1 MTKTYRIR
9 TTPGDDK
16 NIRININQDFDFLEI
31 LSLKLRQDDVYTR
44 FCADYGVVVGR
55 VITNGGYGIPN
66 VNVSVFVP
74 LTTEDENDQVI
85 STLYPYKTI
94 DKKNE
99 DGYRYNLL
107 PYKAEYGG
115 HTPTGTFPDRE
126 DVLKRSEVLEVYE
139 KYYKYTVKTNE
150 SGDFMIIGVPLG
162 QQTVMMDLD
171 LSNIGC
177 FSLSPSDLIRLG
189 IGAPGQFNGQKFK
202 SSTDLDSLPQIV
214 NQKKE
219 VNVTS
224 FWGENEL
231 CDIGITRVD
240 FDLRDLGIEIKPQAI
255 FMGSLIST
263 TEEDFLKSNCKPKK
277 NTGNLCD
284 LTTGA
289 GKILALRQT
298 IDYDSN
304 GQPILEQ
311 FNLPEGGNVID
322 DNGAWLVELPM
333 NLDYVITDEFGNQIL
348 SNDPS
353 IGIPTKG
360 KYRFR
365 IQYQNEDGINN
376 DILRADYLVPNIREY
391 GWNSNGLFSSVNQ
404 SQQLKSYAFSLD
416 WNDYANPQA
425 AIDCEDYFYEFNFN
439 KVYTIANFIDRWK
452 WGNNRSRHLGI
463 KEITDRACT
472 TTNNRFPVNDGVRN
486 FDFIFFLNNLL
497 VTFLTIIMIPF
508 IPVLHVIAFLFPIL
522 KWLLVFFIGGLLYY
536 FAVYFALQAIAGA
549 PAFGSMALNGLAAA
563 VFLTAGG
570 LYTALIVKKWEAIK
584 NFKFKAIT
592 LPMMSFPDCEACPCE
607 SSDLTVDEITGNIFA
622 GGGGGS
628 TTDVGPYTV
637 FNRGNGSFLADVNST
652 STWAGYQPP
661 GIDSND
667 YSGSDA
673 NARWIADQIG
683 VRYGIAGYQDPASVF
698 FGFPLQIKYSPTDGV
713 VLQKNITLSQSLNLM
728 NLRARYFDT
737 VSPNIIQTKVINPT
751 SVASTPFTDN
761 VMILLCDTGVSD
773 QLGSGSII
781 SFYDPNNINDNNLTG
796 ATIQNQFG
804 SNSITGQTN
813 IGEFAVNVPYINS
826 NGLPTNS
833 IVYLTGDTDS
843 AEYKFK
849 TGVEYFQVITGMT
862 IQNLLSQQLTSPNNG
877 YNGILRRYITSSIQN
892 ICYKPDG
899 SNLQNVNINPLTLI
913 NNYQNLSV
921 IILNRGVDVWTKKQ
935 QIKYDLSRLFGY
947 SSFSNDVS
955 VSGEFYMN
963 VPIQQNSG
971 SGAWY
976 YNPKTPEAHT
986 EPYNTSKLYH
996 KPFDFKVNNSEF
1008 TAVTTNSIKYYSSL
1022 DKSKSLWKP
1031 DVNANTL
1038 GFYTNGNA
1046 VEDTNDPN
1054 QQMRRGSLN
1063 PPAATVD
1070 FQGNVEG
1077 GSLMGVASNIACIVY
1092 NSVQLTTQA
1101 RLYSPTYVVTDQA
1114 LSRTITYNNTVN
1126 NAKLIIRSDR
1136 LPTSDITQSSN
1147 DNSFLLHQNDNF
1159 TYYLVESGGAIPNFD
1174 TSFQA
1179 TDVTNNALDT
1189 SGDTPSFTN
1198 SVLSTFNCEGMVPLS
1213 CYQSTTDSNGDPTIG
1228 VLSPCNDNIDP
1239 TRVVGGCYKLV
1250 TPPFIVTLPG
1260 DYKYLFE
1267 WKARFRFMFGACRG
1281 LISHVFQN
1289 NWVNGTLYMF
1299 TFKKQMTANISGQKK
1314 FKFCGTLD
1322 SPYREGQGPIY
1333 YTDTTT
1339 NSFFYRSAPYDGNN
1353 FVGQIAEQATF
1364 TNPTPQPVAP
1374 KFKGMNDRNLFFPTT
1389 IMDLGPRDQF
1399 LKEICNDPSFQGYIV
1414 DTIKSTSFNDT
1425 ADILQLA
1432 FISRLMNNTWLSNL
1446 VAVGDASINQLFSR
1460 SEFRLDGD
1468 IAQLLSINSEYGVEP
1483 FSDDTY
1489 GDNDLFVQTSSGA
1502 LVGIFFSSDTIN
1514 RKIVTPGITTF
1525 SSTPPLFD
1533 YYGYPNS
1540 QRVPMYKWLAN
1551 STSNIFGSSL
1561 NDWETS
1567 SPYYSS
1573 KYQDLNFSSPPPP
1586 AISPYFN
1593 NLSTGQKGYIY
1604 NSDSNGDPLSVWPAS
1619 QPSSF
1624 IVGAPYHFYFG
1635 LRKGKSA
1642 INKYI
1647 TKYFLNQDV

>member
-139 KYYKYTVKTNE
+139 KYYKYTVKTND

-189 IGAPGQFNGQKFK
+189 IGAAGQFNGQRFK

-219 VNVTS
+219 INVTS

-255 FMGSLIST
+255 FMGSMISS

-289 GKILALRQT
+289 GKILAIRQT
-298 IDYDSN
+298 IDYDTN

-322 DNGAWLVELPM
+322 GDGAWLVEVPM
-333 NLDYVITDEFGNQIL
+333 NLDYVITDEFGNQII
-348 SNDPS
+348 SNDPTV
-353 IGIPTKG
+353 GIPTKG

-391 GWNSNGLFSSVNQ
+391 GWNSNGLYSSVNQ

-416 WNDYANPQA
+416 WNDYADPQA

-452 WGNNRSRHLGI
+452 WGYNRSRHLGI

-497 VTFLTIIMIPF
+497 VTFLTIVLIPF

-536 FAVYFALQAIAGA
+536 FAGYFALQAIAGW
-549 PAFGSMALNGLAAA
+549 PAFGSMALNGLASL
-563 VFLTAGG
+563 VFLAAAAA
-570 LYTALIVKKWEAIK
+570 YTVLIIKKWDAIK

-607 SSDLTVDEITGNIFA
+607 SSDLTVEEITGNIFT
-622 GGGGGS
+622 GGGGG
-628 TTDVGPYTV
+628 TTEIGPYTV
-637 FNRGNGSFLADVNST
+637 YSRGNNSFLADVNST
-652 STWAGYQPP
+652 SFWSGYQPP
-661 GIDSND
+661 NIDEND
-667 YSGSDA
+667 YTGSDA
-673 NARWIADQIG
+673 NARWIADQTG
-683 VRYGIAGYQDPASVF
+683 VRYAIAGYQDPASVF
-698 FGFPLQIKYSPTDGV
+698 FGFPLQIKYSPNDGYT
-713 VLQKNITLSQSLNLM
+713 LQNNITLSQSLNLM
-728 NLRARYFDT
+728 NLRTRYFDS
-737 VSPNIIQTKVINPT
+737 VSPNIIQTTVINQTAVP
-751 SVASTPFTDN
+751 STPFTDN
-761 VMILLCDTGVSD
+761 VMILLCDTGIAS
-773 QLGSGSII
+773 QLASGSVL
-781 SFYDPNNINDNNLTG
+781 SFNNPNNIIDNNLSG
-796 ATIQNQFG
+796 VTIQNQFG
-804 SNSITGQTN
+804 SNSITGQTS
-813 IGEFAVNVPYINS
+813 IGEFAVNVPYITY
-826 NGLPTNS
+826 NGNPGNS

-862 IQNLLSQQLTSPNNG
+862 LQTIAGLTTTTNSG
-877 YNGILRRYITSSIQN
+877 YNSILRRFIISSIQS

-899 SNLQNVNINPLTLI
+899 NTQPPVSINPLTLI
-913 NNYQNLSV
+913 NNWQNLEV
-921 IILNRGVDVWTKKQ
+921 VFLNRGVDVWTKKQ
-935 QIKYDLSRLFGY
+935 QIRYDLSKLFGY
-947 SSFSNDVS
+947 PAFSSNIS

-963 VPIQQNSG
+963 VPIQVNSG
-971 SGAWY
+971 SGSWY
-976 YNPKTPEAHT
+976 NNPKTPEAHT
-986 EPYNTSKLYH
+986 EVYSTSKLYH

-1022 DKSKSLWKP
+1022 DKSNASFTP
-1031 DVNANTL
+1031 DVDATPL
-1038 GFYTNGNA
+1038 GFYTQGGWSDDG
-1046 VEDTNDPN
+1046 VTNQN
-1054 QQMRRGSLN
+1054 MRRGTLVTSSI
-1063 PPAATVD
+1063 PY
-1070 FQGNVEG
+1070 QGIVEG
-1077 GSLMGVASNIACIVY
+1077 GSIIATSESTCTIDYTLPIPTNI
-1092 NSVQLTTQA
+1092 QA
-1101 RLYSPTYVVTDQA
+1101 RVYSPTYIVTNPT
-1114 LSRTITYNNTVN
+1114 LSVNITYDTTVN

-1136 LPTSDITQSSN
+1136 LPTSDITQSSG

-1159 TYYLVESGGAIPNFD
+1159 NAYIVDAGGSIPNFD
-1174 TSFQA
+1174 TAFQA
-1179 TDVTNNALDT
+1179 TDVTNNSLDI
-1189 SGDTPSFTN
+1189 SGDTPSFTD

-1213 CYQSTTDSNGDPTIG
+1213 CYDSTTDSNGDPTIQ

-1250 TPPFIVTLPG
+1250 TPPFIVTIPG

-1299 TFKKQMTANISGQKK
+1299 TFKKQMTSNILGQKK
-1314 FKFCGTLD
+1314 FKFCGTAD
-1322 SPYREGQGPIY
+1322 SIYREGQGPIY

-1339 NSFFYRSAPYDGNN
+1339 NSFFYRSAPYDGTN

-1364 TNPTPQPVAP
+1364 TNPTPQPVAS

-1399 LKEICNDPSFQGYIV
+1399 TKEICNDPSFQGYIV
-1414 DTIKSTSFNDT
+1414 DTVKSTSFNDT

-1432 FISRLMNNTWLSNL
+1432 FISRLMNNSWLSNL

-1502 LVGIFFSSDTIN
+1502 LVGIFFSSNTIN
-1514 RKIVTPGITTF
+1514 RKVVSPGVTTF
-1525 SSTPPLFD
+1525 SSAPPLVD
-1533 YYGYPNS
+1533 YYGFPNS

-1561 NDWETS
+1561 NDWETT

-1573 KYQDLNFSSPPPP
+1573 KYQDLNFSAPQPP

-1593 NLSTGQKGYIY
+1593 DLTTGQKGYIY
-1604 NSDSNGDPLSVWPAS
+1604 NSDPIGPVSTWPAS
-1619 QPSSF
+1619 QQPSF

>member
-139 KYYKYTVKTNE
+139 KYYKYTVKTND

-162 QQTVMMDLD
+162 QQTVIMDLD

-189 IGAPGQFNGQKFK
+189 IGASGQFNGQKFK

-255 FMGSLIST
+255 FMGSMISS

-289 GKILALRQT
+289 GKILAIRQT
-298 IDYDSN
+298 IDYDTN

-322 DNGAWLVELPM
+322 GDGSWLVEVPM
-333 NLDYVITDEFGNQIL
+333 NLDYVVTDEFGNQII
-348 SNDPS
+348 SNDPTV
-353 IGIPTKG
+353 GIPTKG

-391 GWNSNGLFSSVNQ
+391 GWTSNGLYSSVNQ

-416 WNDYANPQA
+416 WNDYADPQA
-425 AIDCEDYFYEFNFN
+425 AINCEDYFYNFNFN

-452 WGNNRSRHLGI
+452 WGYNRSRHLGI

-508 IPVLHVIAFLFPIL
+508 LPVLHVIAFLFPIL
-522 KWLLVFFIGGLLYY
+522 KWLLVFFIGTALYVL
-536 FAVYFALQAIAGA
+536 AVYFALQAIAGW
-549 PAFGSMALNGLAAA
+549 PAFGSMAINGTISLVFFAAA
-563 VFLTAGG
+563 AA
-570 LYTALIVKKWEAIK
+570 YTALIIKKWDAIK
-584 NFKFKAIT
+584 GFKFKSIT

-607 SSDLTVDEITGNIFA
+607 SSDLTVEEITGNIFT
-622 GGGGGS
+622 GGGGG
-628 TTDVGPYTV
+628 TTDIGPYTV
-637 FNRGNGSFLADVNST
+637 YSRGNNSFLADVNST
-652 STWAGYQPP
+652 SFWSGYQPP
-661 GIDSND
+661 NIDEND

-673 NARWIADQIG
+673 NARWIADQTG
-683 VRYGIAGYQDPASVF
+683 VRYAIAGYQDPSSVF
-698 FGFPLQIKYSPTDGV
+698 FGFPLQIKYSPTDGA

-728 NLRARYFDT
+728 NLRTRYFDS
-737 VSPNIIQTKVINPT
+737 VSPNIIQTTVINQTAVP
-751 SVASTPFTDN
+751 STPFTDN
-761 VMILLCDTGVSD
+761 VMILLCDTGIAS
-773 QLGSGSII
+773 QLASGSVI
-781 SFYDPNNINDNNLTG
+781 SFNNPNNIIDNNLSGVTV
-796 ATIQNQFG
+796 QNQFG
-804 SNSITGQTN
+804 SNSITGQTS
-813 IGEFAVNVPYINS
+813 IGEFAVTVPFINS
-826 NGLPTNS
+826 NGTS
-833 IVYLTGDTDS
+833 TSAQVYLTGDTDS

-862 IQNLLSQQLTSPNNG
+862 LQTMVGLTTTTNSG
-877 YNGILRRYITSSIQN
+877 YDSILRRFITSSIQEL
-892 ICYKPDG
+892 CYKPDG
-899 SNLQNVNINPLTLI
+899 TNTTTVSINPLTLI
-913 NNYQNLSV
+913 NNWQNLEV
-921 IILNRGVDVWTKKQ
+921 VFLNRGVDVWTKKQ
-935 QIKYDLSRLFGY
+935 QIKYDLSRLFGHLT
-947 SSFSNDVS
+947 FNNNVS
-955 VSGEFYMN
+955 ISGGFYMN
-963 VPIQQNSG
+963 VPIQPNSG
-971 SGAWY
+971 SGSWY
-976 YNPKTPEAHT
+976 NNPKTPEAHT
-986 EPYNTSKLYH
+986 ELYSTSKLYH
-996 KPFDFKVNNSEF
+996 KPFDFKVNNTEF

-1022 DKSKSLWKP
+1022 DRSKILWKP
-1031 DVNANTL
+1031 DTAANTL
-1038 GFYTNGNA
+1038 GVYTNNNGFD
-1046 VEDTNDPN
+1046 DTNDPN
-1054 QQMRRGSLN
+1054 QVMRRGTL
-1063 PPAATVD
+1063 AALTIPY
-1070 FQGNVEG
+1070 QGNVEG
-1077 GSLMGVASNIACIVY
+1077 GSLMGTSHTPACDFI
-1092 NSVQLTTQA
+1092 NNLTTTIQA
-1101 RLYSPTYVVTDQA
+1101 RVYSPTYVVTDPT
-1114 LSRTITYNNTVN
+1114 LSVNITYNTTVN

-1136 LPTSDITQSSN
+1136 LPTSDITQSSG

-1159 TYYLVESGGAIPNFD
+1159 NAYIVDAGGGIPNFD

-1179 TDVTNNALDT
+1179 TDVTNNSLDI
-1189 SGDTPSFTN
+1189 SGDTPSFTD

-1228 VLSPCNDNIDP
+1228 VLTPCNDNIDP

-1299 TFKKQMTANISGQKK
+1299 TFKKQMTANILGQKK

-1364 TNPTPQPVAP
+1364 TNPTPQPVAS

-1399 LKEICNDPSFQGYIV
+1399 TKEICNDPSFQGYIV
-1414 DTIKSTSFNDT
+1414 DTVKSTSFNDT

-1432 FISRLMNNTWLSNL
+1432 FISRLMNNSWLSNL

-1502 LVGIFFSSDTIN
+1502 LVGIFFSSNTIN
-1514 RKIVTPGITTF
+1514 RKVVSPGITTF
-1525 SSTPPLFD
+1525 SSAPPLVD
-1533 YYGYPNS
+1533 YYGFSNS

-1561 NDWETS
+1561 NDWETT

-1573 KYQDLNFSSPPPP
+1573 KYQDLNFSAPQPP
-1586 AISPYFN
+1586 AMSPYFN
-1593 NLSTGQKGYIY
+1593 DLSTGQKGYIY
-1604 NSDSNGDPLSVWPAS
+1604 NSDPIGPVSTWPSS
-1619 QPSSF
+1619 QQPSF